1 MDITKDEV
9 QDEGKRKAV
18 QIIKGALELAGL
30 NPDDY
35 DISLF
40 KRSKIKAAPNI
51 QLFQTAAY
59 LAATCLSP
67 SANKIL
73 MYFLSI
79 SEFENY
85 VGMDQRTLHEDL
97 NISLSSTEKGI
108 KELVENGIIIKTKH
122 PSDKRR
128 NDYFINPMQAWK
140 GKILNRK
147 EALNKLHKEDPS
159 QLHLFGETYQENI
172 VREQEE
178 MKAKRPNLF
187 LTGGKT
193 NVVSGD

>member
-1 MDITKDEV
+1 MEKDITKDEV
-9 QDEGKRKAV
+9 QDDGKRKAV
-18 QIIKGALELAGL
+18 QIVKGALELAGL

-35 DISLF
+35 DISLY
-40 KRSKIKAAPNI
+40 KKTKIKAAPNI

-85 VGMDQRTLHEDL
+85 VGIDQTTLHEDL
-97 NISLSSTEKGI
+97 NISLRSTERGI
-108 KELVENGIIIKTKH
+108 KELVENGIIIKTRH

-147 EALNKLHKEDPS
+147 EALNKLQKEDPS
-159 QLHLFGETYQENI
+159 QLHLFGERYQENMQ
-172 VREQEE
+172 REQEE
-178 MKAKRPNLF
+178 IKAKRPNLF
-187 LTGGKT
+187 LTGGKVDQ
-193 NVVSGD
+193 N